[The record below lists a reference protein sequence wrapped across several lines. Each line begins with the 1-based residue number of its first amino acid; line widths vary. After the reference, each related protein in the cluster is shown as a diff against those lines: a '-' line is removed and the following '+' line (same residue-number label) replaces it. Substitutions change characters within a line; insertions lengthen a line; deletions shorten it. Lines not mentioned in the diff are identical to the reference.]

1 MIPFMQSSIAQEI
14 IQNKLVERNTPT
26 SINSAGMYRNP
37 IYDTRTIQEQAGEL
51 DPSARFPNSII
62 NTFNETRANEASTEV
77 PNCDQLY
84 PGEGRVYDPVLKACV
99 LPEVATDEANTSDG
113 NQDQPTKDELNYLR
127 MSKDLTQPFGASN
140 FLEDY
145 VTQGLGEGTFLKF
158 DPTTN
163 RFGEGVL
170 NPFLNVGLGAIDTL
184 FGMPYL
190 RENQYNKALQTYT
203 DLGYGQSVGDN
214 LYHIYTPNQYYKSVA
229 NNMTTVDG
237 GQTMTNAEAIDSV
250 MNPAPMVYDPLTGTS
265 RPSNKDRSGSPIAED
280 LTGSLLGTQP
290 ITSVDSQG
298 NRSRN
303 DDVYRSNVAKN
314 IERNKRNFGYSR
326 FKPGVGFTGGR

>member
-1 MIPFMQSSIAQEI
+1 MTPFMQGSIAQEI
-14 IQNKLVERNTPT
+14 IKNKLVERNTPT

-62 NTFNETRANEASTEV
+62 NTFNETRENDALTEI

-140 FLEDY
+140 FLDDY

-158 DPTTN
+158 NPTTN
-163 RFGEGVL
+163 RLGEGVM
-170 NPFLNVGLGAIDTL
+170 NPFLNVGLGAVDTL

-203 DLGYGQSVGDN
+203 DLGYGQSLGND
-214 LYHIYTPNQYYKSVA
+214 LYNIYSPNQYYKSVA

-237 GQTMTNAEAIDSV
+237 GQTMTNAEAIQSV
-250 MNPAPMVYDPLTGTS
+250 LDAEREDKFYDTATGTTGS
-265 RPSNKDRSGSPIAED
+265 TKGSGSPIAQD

-290 ITSVDSQG
+290 ITSVDAQG
-298 NRSRN
+298 NRTRN
-303 DDVYRSNVAKN
+303 DDVYRSNIAKN